1 MCRASC
7 YKGMPPSTMA
17 SPRSRDTPSWRAASS
32 IFTYLQEFFYF
43 LPCGQNSL
51 RESCGGIWLHESASL
66 FMSCQVPFI
75 SILQKP
81 LDTAWYLVHSRRTSP
96 FPRFFAAPGKRIT
109 TYLPASELHSK
120 RRHPSSFCGRLRPSY
135 PAGCT
140 DIGSCAQP
148 QEYARPSRGCPG
160 TFPIRVERVAC
171 VMHQGTSA
179 SSPLFL

>member
-81 LDTAWYLVHSRRTSP
+81 LDTAWYLV
-96 FPRFFAAPGKRIT
+96 I
-109 TYLPASELHSK
+109 
-120 RRHPSSFCGRLRPSY
+120 
-135 PAGCT
+135 
-140 DIGSCAQP
+140 
-148 QEYARPSRGCPG
+148 
-160 TFPIRVERVAC
+160 
-171 VMHQGTSA
+171 QGADFTV
-179 SSPLFL
+179 SPLFRSPRETNHNLPTGI